1 MSDLVSFVDFVVDV
15 VCMMPALD
23 EVPAITLTRN
33 VSVFIALSALGL
45 LMGAVIAP
53 SVKGVFPKGKV
64 AAPVVTLC
72 VVALGFL
79 GLGNGGLKGI
89 FLLSYPPMVLTLRL
103 GEGMILGARWS
114 RHLRWWHLI
123 LLAAVLTGLY
133 FLLNLFGTDALAAAK
148 GVWAFFGAGLAA
160 FVWTRMLKD
169 STMFSSPF
177 AIVALYAVFLST
189 VLYVSTSPF
198 ERALYQCVLP
208 GGLLIG
214 IVVMRISEHRTGTPG
229 SGSSAQR

>member
-1 MSDLVSFVDFVVDV
+1 M
-15 VCMMPALD
+15 
-23 EVPAITLTRN
+23 
-33 VSVFIALSALGL
+33 
-45 LMGAVIAP
+45 
-53 SVKGVFPKGKV
+53 
-64 AAPVVTLC
+64 
-72 VVALGFL
+72 
-79 GLGNGGLKGI
+79 
-89 FLLSYPPMVLTLRL
+89 
-103 GEGMILGARWS
+103 
-114 RHLRWWHLI
+114 
-123 LLAAVLTGLY
+123 
-133 FLLNLFGTDALAAAK
+133 LNLFGTDALAAAK